1 MDKGEFVLGGVSSK
15 IFNIIVTEPPSHVF
29 AEREYENVKVP
40 GRSGDLTIDS
50 GRYKNTKVPYKC
62 VFVPE
67 RGQNLRDLVMSA
79 QTLLGPTAGYRRL
92 ENSFVSD
99 RYYMAR
105 IKGDVSV
112 ESIVER
118 AGIFTVNFDCDP
130 RAFLLSGES
139 PVTFTGSGTI
149 NNPTA
154 YDSQPLILVTGTAAG
169 TVSVNGTTV
178 EIKSL
183 SGTLYLDCENENA
196 YALSAGTPINKNSTI
211 YAPSFPVLS
220 PGSNGVKFTG
230 GITSMQIIPRWWE
243 L

>member
-1 MDKGEFVLGGVSSK
+1 MANGFTFGGKSTWDFSIMKVEKYPSTKGAARRYQTYV
-15 IFNIIVTEPPSHVF
+15 I
-29 AEREYENVKVP
+29 P
-40 GRSGDLTIDS
+40 GRNGALHVDEGAFS
-50 GRYKNTKVPYKC
+50 NVPQSYECYYHGEKPTNEEAHA
-62 VFVPE
+62 VRE
-67 RGQNLRDLVMSA
+67 W
-79 QTLLGPTAGYRRL
+79 LLGTPGYRRL
-92 ENSFVSD
+92 TDVYDTTHYRLAMVTGELDIENKLN
-99 RYYMAR
+99 RYGR
-105 IKGDVSV
+105 
-112 ESIVER
+112 
-118 AGIFTVNFDCDP
+118 FTVNFDCDP
-130 RAFLLSGES
+130 RAFLLSGEN

-149 NNPTA
+149 TNPTA
-154 YDSQPLILVTGTAAG
+154 YDAQPLILVTGTAAG

-230 GITSMQIIPRWWE
+230 GITSLQIIPRWWE